1 MVLDEDEPVMY
12 TLAPV
17 NSHGRRYRCG
27 SGFVALSYE
36 QAVQRITSEREARQR
51 RLADLRTAV
60 LENETR
66 SGHLK
71 QVLQAKF
78 GDAIQLEQ

>member
-1 MVLDEDEPVMY
+1 MAVP
-12 TLAPV
+12 
-17 NSHGRRYRCG
+17 
-27 SGFVALSYE
+27 YE
-36 QAVQRITSEREARQR
+36 QAVQRITSEQEVRQR
-51 RLADLRTAV
+51 RLADLRAACR
-60 LENETR
+60 ENYTH